1 MQKVKGTYDVLPQ
14 DSTQWLFLE
23 HHIHNVM
30 KKHHISYV
38 RTPVF
43 EYYDV
48 FHRQTEASDMVTKET
63 YDFEDRSGRKITL
76 RPEGTAG
83 VIRSIVENKLIA
95 PNHVLKTYYLG
106 ANYRYERPQKGRYRE
121 FYQTGIEMIGD
132 KDPILDAELIQ
143 IAYELISK
151 LGIKQV
157 VVKLNHL
164 GDHESRFAFK
174 DALKNYLEP
183 FKDQLSED
191 SQSRLSSNPLR
202 ILDSKIPSDQ
212 ALLKD
217 APRLDQFISDE
228 DQKYFQDIIKM
239 LNTQKIPYEID
250 TKLVRGL
257 DYYAHV
263 VFEIQTLIEGFG
275 SQNALGGGGR
285 YDNLVS
291 ELGGPDVSGI
301 GFALGLERLL
311 LACQLQ
317 GISFEDSNHIDVAV
331 LHLDKHVKKE
341 AYDIYKFL
349 QINDI
354 NVDYDFSNKTFK
366 TQLKN
371 AIQSNLNYV
380 IILGEEEVVNN
391 TVQIK
396 NLKAETQETV
406 NKDDL
411 LNYLNKL
418 LG

>member
-14 DSTQWLFLE
+14 HSSQWLFLE
-23 HHIHNVM
+23 QHIHQIM
-30 KKHHISYV
+30 KKHHISFV

-63 YDFEDRSGRKITL
+63 YDFDDRGGRKITL

-83 VIRSIVENKLIA
+83 VIRSIVENKLIT
-95 PNHVLKTYYLG
+95 PNQILKTYYLG

-121 FYQTGIEMIGD
+121 FYQTGIEMIGE
-132 KDPILDAELIQ
+132 KDAMLDAELIQ

-151 LGIKQV
+151 LGIQHI

-164 GDHESRFAFK
+164 GDVNSREAYK
-174 DALKNYLEP
+174 DALKAFLEP
-183 FKDQLSED
+183 LKDQLSDE
-191 SQSRLSSNPLR
+191 SKNRLTTNPLR

-212 ALLKD
+212 ALIKD
-217 APRLDQFISDE
+217 APHFASYISDE
-228 DQKYFQDIIKM
+228 DKVYFKEILEILTKY
-239 LNTQKIPYEID
+239 KIPFEVD
-250 TKLVRGL
+250 EKLVRGL
-257 DYYAHV
+257 DYYSHV
-263 VFEIQTLIEGFG
+263 VFEVQTQIEGFG

-311 LACQLQ
+311 LACELQ
-317 GISFEDSNHIDVAV
+317 DISFDDVNNIEVSV

-341 AYDIYKFL
+341 AYEVYKFL
-349 QINDI
+349 LDHQIKADF
-354 NVDYDFSNKTFK
+354 DFSNKAFK

-371 AIQSNLNYV
+371 AIQSNIPYV
-380 IILGEEEVVNN
+380 IIIGEEEVSNK

-396 NLKAETQETV
+396 NLNTQIQETIMQ
-406 NKDDL
+406 DEI
-411 LNYLNKL
+411 LNYMNKK
-418 LG
+418 

>member
-14 DSTQWLFLE
+14 HSNQWLFLE
-23 HHIHNVM
+23 QHIHQIM

-63 YDFEDRSGRKITL
+63 YDFDDRGGRKITL

-83 VIRSIVENKLIA
+83 VIRSIVENKLIT
-95 PNHVLKTYYLG
+95 PNQILKTYYLG

-121 FYQTGIEMIGD
+121 FYQTGIEMIGE
-132 KDPILDAELIQ
+132 KDAMLDAELIQ

-151 LGIKQV
+151 LGIQHI

-164 GDHESRFAFK
+164 GDVNSREAYK
-174 DALKNYLEP
+174 EALKAFLEP
-183 FKDQLSED
+183 LKDQLSDE
-191 SQSRLSSNPLR
+191 SKHRLTTNPLR

-217 APRLDQFISDE
+217 APHFASYISDE
-228 DQKYFQDIIKM
+228 DKVYFKEILEILTKY
-239 LNTQKIPYEID
+239 KIPFEVD
-250 TKLVRGL
+250 EKLVRGL
-257 DYYAHV
+257 DYYSHV
-263 VFEIQTLIEGFG
+263 VFEVQTQIEGFG

-311 LACQLQ
+311 LACELQ
-317 GISFEDSNHIDVAV
+317 DISFDDVNNIEVSV

-341 AYDIYKFL
+341 AYEVYKFL
-349 QINDI
+349 LDHQIKADF
-354 NVDYDFSNKTFK
+354 DFSNKAFK

-371 AIQSNLNYV
+371 AIQSNIPYV
-380 IILGEEEVVNN
+380 IIIGEEEVSNK

-396 NLKAETQETV
+396 NLNTQTQETIMQ
-406 NKDDL
+406 DEI
-411 LNYLNKL
+411 LNYMNKK
-418 LG
+418 